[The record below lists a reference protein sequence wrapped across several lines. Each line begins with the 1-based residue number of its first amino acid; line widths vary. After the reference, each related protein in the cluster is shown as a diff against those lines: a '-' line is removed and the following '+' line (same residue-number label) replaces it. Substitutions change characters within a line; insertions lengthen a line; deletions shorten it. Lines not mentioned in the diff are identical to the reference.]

1 MNKFR
6 NVPALITLL
15 AGFITSV
22 IMIVHRYSLVNF
34 MWILIAVMVGFY
46 ICGVLIRFALNKD
59 SDTSLYRIK
68 RIKKIQYKRK
78 NRNRQKN
85 KKQQMKNNSGAKA
98 RFMLLFLHILLFWG
112 H

>member
-46 ICGVLIRFALNKD
+46 ICGVLIRFALNKVV
-59 SDTSLYRIK
+59 
-68 RIKKIQYKRK
+68 Q
-78 NRNRQKN
+78 N
-85 KKQQMKNNSGAKA
+85 KEDKENTVQEEEQEQTEEQETADEEK
-98 RFMLLFLHILLFWG
+98 
-112 H
+112 

>member
-46 ICGVLIRFALNKD
+46 ICGVLIRFALNKVV
-59 SDTSLYRIK
+59 
-68 RIKKIQYKRK
+68 Q
-78 NRNRQKN
+78 N
-85 KKQQMKNNSGAKA
+85 KEDKENTVQEEEQEQTEEQETADKE
-98 RFMLLFLHILLFWG
+98 
-112 H
+112 

>member
-46 ICGVLIRFALNKD
+46 ICGVLIRFALNKVV
-59 SDTSLYRIK
+59 
-68 RIKKIQYKRK
+68 Q
-78 NRNRQKN
+78 N
-85 KKQQMKNNSGAKA
+85 KEDKENTVQEEEQEQTEERETADEE
-98 RFMLLFLHILLFWG
+98 
-112 H
+112 

>member
-46 ICGVLIRFALNKD
+46 ICGVLIRFALNKVD
-59 SDTSLYRIK
+59 KENTVQEEEQEQTEEQETADEE
-68 RIKKIQYKRK
+68 
-78 NRNRQKN
+78 
-85 KKQQMKNNSGAKA
+85 
-98 RFMLLFLHILLFWG
+98 
-112 H
+112 

>member
-34 MWILIAVMVGFY
+34 MWILIAVMVCFY
-46 ICGVLIRFALNKD
+46 ICGVLIRFALNKVV
-59 SDTSLYRIK
+59 
-68 RIKKIQYKRK
+68 Q
-78 NRNRQKN
+78 N
-85 KKQQMKNNSGAKA
+85 KEDKENTVQEEEQEQTEEQETADEE
-98 RFMLLFLHILLFWG
+98 
-112 H
+112 

>member
-15 AGFITSV
+15 TGFITSV

-46 ICGVLIRFALNKD
+46 ICGVLIRFALNKVV
-59 SDTSLYRIK
+59 
-68 RIKKIQYKRK
+68 Q
-78 NRNRQKN
+78 N
-85 KKQQMKNNSGAKA
+85 KEDKENTVQEEEQEQTEEQETADEE
-98 RFMLLFLHILLFWG
+98 
-112 H
+112 

>member
-46 ICGVLIRFALNKD
+46 ICGVLIRFALNKVV
-59 SDTSLYRIK
+59 
-68 RIKKIQYKRK
+68 Q
-78 NRNRQKN
+78 N
-85 KKQQMKNNSGAKA
+85 KKDKENTVQEEEQEQTEEQETADE
-98 RFMLLFLHILLFWG
+98 
-112 H
+112 

>member
-46 ICGVLIRFALNKD
+46 ICGVLIRFALNKVV
-59 SDTSLYRIK
+59 
-68 RIKKIQYKRK
+68 Q
-78 NRNRQKN
+78 N
-85 KKQQMKNNSGAKA
+85 KEDKENTVQEEEQEQTED
-98 RFMLLFLHILLFWG
+98 LICILG
-112 H
+112 IM

>member
-22 IMIVHRYSLVNF
+22 IMIVHGYSLVNF

-46 ICGVLIRFALNKD
+46 ICGVLIRFALNKVV
-59 SDTSLYRIK
+59 
-68 RIKKIQYKRK
+68 Q
-78 NRNRQKN
+78 N
-85 KKQQMKNNSGAKA
+85 KEDKENTVQEEEQEQTEEQETADE
-98 RFMLLFLHILLFWG
+98 
-112 H
+112 

>member
-46 ICGVLIRFALNKD
+46 ICGVLIRFALNKVV
-59 SDTSLYRIK
+59 
-68 RIKKIQYKRK
+68 Q
-78 NRNRQKN
+78 N
-85 KKQQMKNNSGAKA
+85 KENKENTVQEEEQEQTEEQETADEE
-98 RFMLLFLHILLFWG
+98 
-112 H
+112 

>member
-46 ICGVLIRFALNKD
+46 ICGVLIRFALNKVV
-59 SDTSLYRIK
+59 
-68 RIKKIQYKRK
+68 Q
-78 NRNRQKN
+78 N
-85 KKQQMKNNSGAKA
+85 KEDKENTVQAEAQAQTEEQETA
-98 RFMLLFLHILLFWG
+98 DEE
-112 H
+112 

>member
-6 NVPALITLL
+6 NVPTLITLL

-46 ICGVLIRFALNKD
+46 ICGVLIRFALNKVV
-59 SDTSLYRIK
+59 
-68 RIKKIQYKRK
+68 Q
-78 NRNRQKN
+78 N
-85 KKQQMKNNSGAKA
+85 KEDKENTVQEEEQEQTEEQETADEE
-98 RFMLLFLHILLFWG
+98 
-112 H
+112 

>member
-34 MWILIAVMVGFY
+34 MWVLIAVMVGFY
-46 ICGVLIRFALNKD
+46 ICGVLIRFALNKVVQNKED
-59 SDTSLYRIK
+59 KEDTAEEEEPE
-68 RIKKIQYKRK
+68 QAEEQE
-78 NRNRQKN
+78 NANEE
-85 KKQQMKNNSGAKA
+85 
-98 RFMLLFLHILLFWG
+98 
-112 H
+112 

>member
-6 NVPALITLL
+6 NVPALIKLL

-46 ICGVLIRFALNKD
+46 ICGVLIRFALNKVV
-59 SDTSLYRIK
+59 
-68 RIKKIQYKRK
+68 Q
-78 NRNRQKN
+78 N
-85 KKQQMKNNSGAKA
+85 KEDKENTVQEEEQEQTEEQETADEE
-98 RFMLLFLHILLFWG
+98 
-112 H
+112 

>member
-6 NVPALITLL
+6 NLPALITLL

-46 ICGVLIRFALNKD
+46 ICGVLIRFALNKVV
-59 SDTSLYRIK
+59 
-68 RIKKIQYKRK
+68 Q
-78 NRNRQKN
+78 N
-85 KKQQMKNNSGAKA
+85 KEDKENTVQEEEQEQTEEQETADEE
-98 RFMLLFLHILLFWG
+98 
-112 H
+112 